1 MTEFE
6 RRTSYIISYLFHPLL
21 MPLIGFVIISFSGKY
36 LVILDYRLQRFI
48 SMVFF
53 GLTFML
59 PAAFIPL
66 YYFTRLIRSLKMPD
80 RRDRII
86 PFYITLIFYLIAY
99 LLIQKTKVSWIYQD
113 FMLASCITLFLVLVI
128 SFFWKISAHL
138 AGLGG
143 IVALVI
149 CLSIVLKTDLLLYLI
164 TSILITG
171 LTAYARL
178 RINAHGQLQVYSGFL
193 LGFGCVMFVFFI

>member
-1 MTEFE
+1 MNEFE
-6 RRTSYIISYLFHPLL
+6 RRASNIISYLFHPLL
-21 MPLIGFVIISFSGKY
+21 MPLVGFLIISYSGKY
-36 LVILDYRLQRFI
+36 LVNLDYRLQRFI

-59 PAAFIPL
+59 PVTFIPL

-80 RRDRII
+80 KRDRII
-86 PFYITLIFYLIAY
+86 PLYITLIFYLIAY
-99 LLIQKTKVSWIYQD
+99 LLIQKTTVSWIYQN
-113 FMLASCITLFLVLVI
+113 FILAACITLFLVLVI

-149 CLSIVLKTDLLLYLI
+149 CLSIVLKTDLLLFLI
-164 TSILITG
+164 ISIMMTG
-171 LTAYARL
+171 FTAYARL
-178 RINAHGQLQVYSGFL
+178 RINAHDHLQVYSGFL
-193 LGFGCVMFVFFI
+193 LGFGCVMFVFLI